1 MSARLK
7 PSGAGAVMAS
17 RKEAPSSLD
26 YFPSPP
32 WATRA
37 LLEYLA
43 PLDGAIAWEPAA
55 GAGHMS
61 DVLAEYFFVVH
72 ASDVHDYG
80 RGHRIGSFVGQG
92 PDVIET
98 PDPRPDWIITN
109 PPFNLAVEFAERA
122 IDEAADG
129 VALLVRT
136 AWLESVD
143 RHKRVFGKVPP
154 TTVIQFS
161 ERVPMCKGRWD
172 PNGGTATAYCW
183 VVWVRGVTDTRMR
196 WFPPGTRD
204 RCWRDRDIREFAGR

>member
-1 MSARLK
+1 MSASLK
-7 PSGAGAVMAS
+7 PTGAGAVMAS
-17 RKEAPSSLD
+17 RKEAPDSLD
-26 YFPSPP
+26 LFCSPP

-37 LLEYLA
+37 LLDYLS

-55 GAGHMS
+55 GLGHMS
-61 DVLAEYFFVVH
+61 EVLAEQFFAVH

-80 RGHRIGSFVGQG
+80 RGHKIGSFVGIG

-109 PPFNLAVEFAERA
+109 PPFNLAAEFAERA

-136 AWLESVD
+136 AWLEGAD
-143 RHKRVFGKVPP
+143 RHRRLFGKVPP
-154 TTVIQFS
+154 TTVLQFA
-161 ERVPMCKGRWD
+161 ERVPMHQGCWK

-183 VVWVRGVTDTRMR
+183 VVWVRGVHDTRMR
-196 WFPPGTRD
+196 WFPPGTRKA
-204 RCWRDRDIREFAGR
+204 CWRDSDIKEFAGR